1 MRENGDGKKTGE
13 NGCAR
18 RDYLFQV
25 WGWILFLAC
34 AVLFLVAAVEN
45 GDWKTALGS
54 ALFLISCV
62 LFLVVLVG
70 DNRRES
76 RGPK

>member
-1 MRENGDGKKTGE
+1 MGANRN
-13 NGCAR
+13 AR
-18 RDYLFQV
+18 RNYLCQL

-54 ALFLISCV
+54 ALFLISCI

-70 DNRRES
+70 DNKRES
-76 RGPK
+76 RGSK